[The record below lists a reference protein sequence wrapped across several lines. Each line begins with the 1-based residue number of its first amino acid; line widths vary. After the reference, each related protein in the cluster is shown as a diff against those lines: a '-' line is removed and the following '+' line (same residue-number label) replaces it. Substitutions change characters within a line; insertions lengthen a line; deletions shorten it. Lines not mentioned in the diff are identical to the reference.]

1 MTTSNPNLNMQSNGV
16 LAGAITAGLVVILI
30 IVSTMVALL
39 VLQCSVKA
47 KKSNSKRIE
56 VPMVN
61 NEAYATA
68 LQLIAD
74 THGSNAPN
82 YPKIMA
88 NQTMSI
94 DTEQNEAYATSA
106 ETKQSVAYT
115 MSITMDRN
123 AAYSGGGPQ
132 DISTESGGYEYII

>member
-1 MTTSNPNLNMQSNGV
+1 MTTSNPNLNTKSNGV

-30 IVSTMVALL
+30 TVLTMVALL
-39 VLQCSVKA
+39 VLQCSIKA
-47 KKSNSKRIE
+47 KKNHSKSNE
-56 VPMVN
+56 VPVVN

-74 THGSNAPN
+74 THRCNAPN
-82 YPKIMA
+82 YPKAMA
-88 NQTMSI
+88 SQTMSI

-115 MSITMDRN
+115 MNITMDRN
-123 AAYSGGGPQ
+123 AAYSGCGPQ
-132 DISTESGGYEYII
+132 DIGTESGVYEYIF